1 MAWHA
6 GRVNLIGEHIDYEGY
21 ACLPMA
27 LRQVRS
33 SLSFKDPPKEVCVRT
48 KQDNNSPLQDTVVA
62 IRKAG
67 DQLVITNIKSSEYP
81 DYTFTVDPSQAC
93 AA

>member
-1 MAWHA
+1 MHA
-6 GRVNLIGEHIDYEGY
+6 FLWPCDRY
-21 ACLPMA
+21 AEI
-27 LRQVRS
+27 
-33 SLSFKDPPKEVCVRT
+33 LSVKDLPKEDWVIT
-48 KQDNNSPLQDTVVA
+48 KQDYTFPLQDTVVA

-81 DYTFTVDPSQAC
+81 DYTFSVDPSQAC